1 MASGVQN
8 GCTGGLANGELEGPL
23 RRSYSSVPFVQV
35 YTGPGGSDSDLPLW
49 PTPDRL
55 WWPIPMNILPPLV
68 PDYTPLG
75 HEGVPRTSGI
85 LCVAWLLRLWQ

>member
-1 MASGVQN
+1 MASGVQS

-49 PTPDRL
+49 PTPGRL
-55 WWPIPMNILPPLV
+55 WWPIPMNICRRWCPATLSWVTRVFQERVESFVLP
-68 PDYTPLG
+68 G
-75 HEGVPRTSGI
+75 F
-85 LCVAWLLRLWQ
+85 